1 MAFGLAGSSGSF
13 QANMAILGGIVTGSK
28 GEFLALPISST
39 VLGGLSGLDTNE
51 WSRFYLSDSFG
62 AASASVIQALNY
74 LSASMDATSGDVTG
88 PGSSTD
94 NAIVRFDGTTGKLIQ
109 DTSVTTITDTGNI
122 ATEGSVSGASTLAGI
137 SLTLGDEG
145 DEFVVSR
152 LGRLQGGTGG
162 ATYDLRADG
171 FVSGASSVHGN
182 NLLVQSASVALE
194 VSGGSLNIG
203 GGDFTVST
211 LGAVAGGA
219 GGDSYS
225 LSAAG
230 ALSGANSI
238 IAGTTVSGAGN
249 VAGQSLNIGA
259 ANNFKIGLN
268 GAVSSS
274 TTAHFVDGIT
284 GKLVAVSSSVSGAG
298 NVAGQS
304 LNIGAADNFKVGI
317 LGALSSSTTAHFV
330 DGITGK
336 LVAVSS
342 SVSGAGGFSGQTL
355 AFGANGIEFAT
366 SIAGLVAGGAG
377 GDSYSLAAN
386 GQISGANAVLA
397 GTNVSG
403 AGVLQG
409 GSVSV
414 GNGAGT
420 ISVAGAFVGS
430 SFQGQSFQGSTLKV
444 SSGNI
449 SGTVDT
455 SVQFSNTGSAG
466 GNNYKAALLISSSD
480 IISDSNSVPFADQIP
495 RMVMQGTG
503 EDGGLADFMISIS
516 GGMLQVTQLTYG
528 NALPLVN

>member
-259 ANNFKIGLN
+259 ANNFK
-268 GAVSSS
+268 
-274 TTAHFVDGIT
+274 
-284 GKLVAVSSSVSGAG
+284 
-298 NVAGQS
+298 
-304 LNIGAADNFKVGI
+304 VGI